1 MCVCLCVCV
10 CVCVCGLNSREGEK
24 HKLKCKDKMLT
35 NSAIDIQKV
44 IEQADSPPFFI
55 VQNEHKS
62 ELTSGPEFHS
72 TQ

>member
-1 MCVCLCVCV
+1 MYIRLSIYVYMYMFASIFFVNVCIKVRV
-10 CVCVCGLNSREGEK
+10 WGGGLNSREGEN

-55 VQNEHKS
+55 V
-62 ELTSGPEFHS
+62 
-72 TQ
+72 